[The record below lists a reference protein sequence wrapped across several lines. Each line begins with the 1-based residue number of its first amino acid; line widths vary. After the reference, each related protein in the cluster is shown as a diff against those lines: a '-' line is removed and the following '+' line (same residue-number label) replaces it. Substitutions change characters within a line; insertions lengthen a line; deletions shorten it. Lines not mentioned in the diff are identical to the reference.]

1 MILRATTND
10 DMILYASSSLVLMD
24 AVNPGVSHEWA
35 TPNAHTTARRPF
47 LPFYDW
53 FSLGISASR
62 SIWGSRLN
70 NIDIIEKYTRIL
82 RHTLKRSDKHI
93 LWVVNRVND
102 YFILSRHFPFQ
113 RHDLNI
119 LERPLEPLLQKLVLW
134 PGSLS
139 LEVLERINCKSLNTT
154 STIFITKVNSG
165 SNGQLAAA
173 MQVYANN

>member
-1 MILRATTND
+1 MHKYAGKFLHILCKLSTQFALFSDKFTRLTR
-10 DMILYASSSLVLMD
+10 ILHD
-24 AVNPGVSHEWA
+24 RWSHRSRQIS
-35 TPNAHTTARRPF
+35 T
-47 LPFYDW
+47 LFYDW

>member
-1 MILRATTND
+1 MQWTRACPMNEP
-10 DMILYASSSLVLMD
+10 LLM
-24 AVNPGVSHEWA
+24 P
-35 TPNAHTTARRPF
+35 TTTARRPS

-165 SNGQLAAA
+165 SNGQLAAS